1 MSGEAFS
8 ASRVPYFTPTP
19 SSVLRV
25 YPPPPTPQVIKGG
38 TIAWAQMGDPNAS
51 IPTPQPVIMRPMFG
65 AYGKAVGPTSLAFVS
80 REAAEAGVGDAYGLE
95 KEVSAVRKCRDLTKA
110 DMVLNDATPDM
121 EVDPET
127 FRVYADGEHLTC
139 QPVDVVP
146 LAQRFFLF

>member
-1 MSGEAFS
+1 
-8 ASRVPYFTPTP
+8 
-19 SSVLRV
+19 
-25 YPPPPTPQVIKGG
+25 
-38 TIAWAQMGDPNAS
+38 MGDPNAS